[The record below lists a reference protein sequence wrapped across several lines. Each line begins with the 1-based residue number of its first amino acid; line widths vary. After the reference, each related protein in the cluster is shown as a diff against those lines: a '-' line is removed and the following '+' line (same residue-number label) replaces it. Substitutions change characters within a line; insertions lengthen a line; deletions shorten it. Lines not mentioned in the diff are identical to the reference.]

1 MNEPSLGDRLRSW
14 IGFDRVDAHRFP
26 FIRRLKRAEEDV
38 ALLRLAVAVIVVL
51 AFLAHRLVG
60 GASSPAAA
68 IVLTLAFGYSL
79 AVVLMQDLP
88 VFGRLG
94 WSAGTVTL
102 DVLAISAWL
111 AVTGGWASTYFPLWY
126 VSITAVG
133 YRFNLP
139 LTSGISVVYV
149 AAYAAV
155 CLATGGVGSWIEFGV
170 RSLFVPVTG
179 ALVGF
184 STESYVDSEHR
195 NRGTA
200 RRFTDV
206 VRTMDRRFAQVL
218 DQAPDLIVITDTE
231 GSVEYANGPLA
242 PLGFEEADPGPP
254 RATGVHGGA
263 IRSALASGTPVEYVA
278 SPADGA
284 AGAFWCRVAAIAD
297 DADPVAAMITARKAP
312 GPPDLDPE
320 REAGCSDRRER
331 DRRQA

>member
-26 FIRRLKRAEEDV
+26 FIRRLRRAEEDV

-51 AFLAHRLVG
+51 AFLAHVLVG
-60 GASSPAAA
+60 GSRSPTAAL
-68 IVLTLAFGYSL
+68 VLTLAFGYSL

-88 VFGRLG
+88 FFGRLS
-94 WSAGTVTL
+94 WSATTVTL

-139 LTSGISVVYV
+139 LTSGISLVHVG
-149 AAYAAV
+149 AYAAV

-200 RRFTDV
+200 RRFADV

-242 PLGFEEADPGPP
+242 PLGFEEKDTP
-254 RATGVHGGA
+254 RATGVHDGA
-263 IRSALASGTPVEYVA
+263 IRSALASRTPVEYVA
-278 SPADGA
+278 SPEDGA
-284 AGAFWCRVAAIAD
+284 EAEFWCRVAAIED
-297 DADPVAAMITARKAP
+297 DADPVAAMITAREAP
-312 GPPDLDPE
+312 DAPDPDPE
-320 REAGCSDRRER
+320 RESGSSGRREHT
-331 DRRQA
+331 RREV